1 MSETRTVKLGDV
13 CEQVEKVNPSNEFT
27 NSFIYIDLSAVDNQ
41 KKIITG
47 SKEISVNEAP
57 SRARQLLKSGDV
69 LVSTVRPNLNAV
81 AIVPTEL
88 DNAIGSTGFSVLR
101 ADTQKIRNDYLFAW
115 VNNPQLVQEM
125 VKLATGASYPA
136 VSDRIVKESLIPLPS
151 LAEQQRIADKFR
163 LERLI
168 EQKRARQRE
177 LLSEL
182 EKSVFIE
189 IFGNPFTNPK
199 ELPLIRLEEFGTL
212 NRGVS
217 KHRPRNAPELL
228 GGKYPLIQT
237 GDIANSDGLIRN
249 YSSTYSE
256 FGLSQSKIWPVGT
269 LCITIAANIAKT
281 GILTFEACFPDSIV
295 GFSAS
300 PERVKY
306 IQILFKFLQQ
316 EIEVFA

>member
-1 MSETRTVKLGDV
+1 M
-13 CEQVEKVNPSNEFT
+13 
-27 NSFIYIDLSAVDNQ
+27 
-41 KKIITG
+41 
-47 SKEISVNEAP
+47 
-57 SRARQLLKSGDV
+57 
-69 LVSTVRPNLNAV
+69 
-81 AIVPTEL
+81 
-88 DNAIGSTGFSVLR
+88 
-101 ADTQKIRNDYLFAW
+101 
-115 VNNPQLVQEM
+115 
-125 VKLATGASYPA
+125 
-136 VSDRIVKESLIPLPS
+136 VKESLIPLPS

-316 EIEVFA
+316 EIEAFATQSAQKNINLKFLQGLMVPKPTEEMLIKFNRIMNKIFIK